1 MKNDTPQD
9 IKIKIAISLNKLL
22 SDSKMMSKNIINEEN
37 IGVSYNEIAL
47 NAEMRKATVSDIFN
61 AHKSANTS
69 TLFRIIFA
77 MGYNLSD
84 FSIKYDKITDLEIN
98 SFKSQIK
105 KEA

>member
-1 MKNDTPQD
+1 MKNESPKD

-22 SDSKMMSKNIINEEN
+22 DDSKTISQETTNEES
-37 IGVSYNEIAL
+37 IGISYNEIAL

-84 FSIKYDKITDLEIN
+84 FSKKYDTITELDVKNFKVQNKI
-98 SFKSQIK
+98 
-105 KEA
+105 

>member
-1 MKNDTPQD
+1 MKNETPKD
-9 IKIKIAISLNKLL
+9 IRIKIAISLNKLL
-22 SDSKMMSKNIINEEN
+22 SDSKIISQDIINEEN
-37 IGVSYNEIAL
+37 IGISYNEIAL

-69 TLFRIIFA
+69 TLLRIIYA

-84 FSIKYDKITDLEIN
+84 FSIKYDKITDLEIKN
-98 SFKSQIK
+98 FKVHIK

>member
-1 MKNDTPQD
+1 MKNDASQD
-9 IKIKIAISLNKLL
+9 IRIKIAISLNKLL
-22 SDSKMMSKNIINEEN
+22 SDSKIMSKNIINEEN

-105 KEA
+105 KDA